1 MPAAF
6 KDKARTTAPMWIAG
20 LIAAVGWFGLAYGA
34 HTPPS
39 RLPDPAPSM
48 TDESHTVEPSAG
60 PQPSA
65 ILESSASPNAPSH
78 DEISRDAESASATA
92 GKSKAQPAE
101 ILKLKTP
108 RLKLKE
114 LRAETVKWIESID
127 ATASAGGDAPAKT
140 AAPDANPVEDPKALR
155 ALLKTRLD
163 WMSEYEKAEQD
174 YRQATTVDPEQ
185 DGAKAKAELEKLN
198 AMLVQAAQA
207 PNTLLPQVFRG
218 SLGEVGDSART
229 EMKEAIE
236 STRNELK
243 DWTTKYEAAK
253 ANATKTTEVQAAMRA
268 ERDKIFQR
276 VAALKTRVGEQP
288 QAASKTAKA
297 PVPDTPRLDRERR
310 LNAEWETRV
319 ESLRLK
325 AQEARIA
332 LEAKL
337 KAVSELDIQVDAAH
351 VRLAQQILDQMQQRF
366 RSASDLQ
373 QRDLK
378 RAAASEENL
387 AANADDPLVRYRA
400 RRNAEL
406 LEMEAQTVKFEQR
419 LTSNDSPSLEEQRT
433 LMNRAKKEFENLK
446 QLLNDG
452 DVSRLDAIL
461 LNNDFRRIGPERD
474 RIERNELKTVEA
486 RVQFYGNALTEAQL
500 ELIEDARL
508 DQFEHEALLE
518 RLPPERRAAAGLVF
532 DEIEGKHRAILVRR
546 RDALKALAARAA
558 ETLKE
563 VKSRIAV
570 LDDEYGFIRTS
581 IFWVRDQDPI
591 GPESLRQGGREVAR
605 LGKATFRLAGEAVDS
620 RNWSRVSAEFTA
632 AAVGLVVLPFGL
644 FRVRRRLGDQ
654 IAIHLP
660 APGAVPE
667 PIAPTSD
674 PDSTMTQP
682 PQPEPD

>member
-1 MPAAF
+1 MPVSFKGETWIAAPV
-6 KDKARTTAPMWIAG
+6 RIAG
-20 LIAAVGWFGLAYGA
+20 LIATVGWLGLAYGA

-39 RLPDPAPSM
+39 RLPDPTTSM
-48 TDESHTVEPSAG
+48 IDESHTVEPSAG
-60 PQPSA
+60 SRPSA
-65 ILESSASPNAPSH
+65 RSEPSASPDVPSQ
-78 DEISRDAESASATA
+78 SATA
-92 GKSKAQPAE
+92 GETKAQPEE

-127 ATASAGGDAPAKT
+127 ATVSPSGDATAKT

-155 ALLKTRLD
+155 DLLKTRLD

-185 DGAKAKAELEKLN
+185 DGAKAKAELERLN
-198 AMLVQAAQA
+198 ALLAEAARTPA
-207 PNTLLPQVFRG
+207 ALLPKVFRRPP
-218 SLGEVGDSART
+218 GEIDDAVRT
-229 EMKEAIE
+229 EMKDAIE
-236 STRNELK
+236 ATRNELK

-253 ANATKTTEVQAAMRA
+253 ANATKTTEVRAAMRA

-276 VAALKTRVGEQP
+276 VAALKARVGEQP

-297 PVPDTPRLDRERR
+297 PAPDTPRLDRERR
-310 LNAEWETRV
+310 LNAEWETQV

-332 LEAKL
+332 LDAKL
-337 KAVSELDIQVDAAH
+337 KTVSELDVQVDAAH
-351 VRLAQQILDQMQQRF
+351 IRLAQQVLDQMQQRF

-387 AANADDPLVRYRA
+387 AASADDPLVRYRA

-406 LEMEAQTVKFEQR
+406 FELEAQTVKFEQR
-419 LTSNDSPSLEEQRT
+419 LTSNNSPSLEEQRT
-433 LMNRAKKEFENLK
+433 LTARAKKDFENLK

-474 RIERNELKTVEA
+474 RIERGDLKTVEA

-500 ELIEDARL
+500 ELIEDARQ

-518 RLPPERRAAAGLVF
+518 RLPPERRSAAVLVF

-546 RDALKALAARAA
+546 RDALKALTSRAS

-563 VKSRIAV
+563 VKNRLAV
-570 LDDEYGFIRTS
+570 LDDAYGFIRTS

-591 GPESLRQGGREVAR
+591 GPESFSQGGREMAR
-605 LGKATFRLAGEAVDS
+605 LGKATLRLAGEAVDS

-644 FRVRRRLGDQ
+644 FRLRRRLSEQ

-660 APGAVPE
+660 DPAAASE
-667 PIAPTSD
+667 PIAPT
-674 PDSTMTQP
+674 PAADSAVTQQH
-682 PQPEPD
+682 QPEPE